1 VHRVELS
8 KITALHE
15 NLKKWAF
22 YAAFCKRGFGL
33 RIARH
38 HHLCAKTGIIGV
50 RCGNDAPGKPR
61 KSPTPTFPR
70 SPALG
75 NPAKDAGLPHSRSDD
90 DSWQPITQKRTK
102 PAQIAGLFTFW
113 WRTKI
118 TRSPTSPFTQQ
129 QYLVLFLIVVFMRG
143 KEHFTAV
150 GASFIEEGHLI
161 APNSLPLRDLA
172 RLHHRIVGA
181 ACNRAPNTLLPGSTP
196 QATRGR
202 YRRSQGTA
210 KLVE

>member
-22 YAAFCKRGFGL
+22 YAAFCKRAFGL

-50 RCGNDAPGKPR
+50 RCGNDAPRKPR
-61 KSPTPTFPR
+61 KSPTPTTPPFPLL
-70 SPALG
+70 SEIPQKTLDYHIPAATTTPG
-75 NPAKDAGLPHSRSDD
+75 SQSR
-90 DSWQPITQKRTK
+90 QKTK

-118 TRSPTSPFTQQ
+118 SRSPTSPFTQQ
-129 QYLVLFLIVVFMRG
+129 QYLILFLIVVFMRG

-150 GASFIEEGHLI
+150 GAGFIDEGQPI
-161 APNSLPLRDLA
+161 APNSLSLRDLA
-172 RLHHRIVGA
+172 RLHQRLVGA
-181 ACNRAPNTLLPGSTP
+181 ASNRAPNTLLPGSKS
-196 QATRGR
+196 QATRCR